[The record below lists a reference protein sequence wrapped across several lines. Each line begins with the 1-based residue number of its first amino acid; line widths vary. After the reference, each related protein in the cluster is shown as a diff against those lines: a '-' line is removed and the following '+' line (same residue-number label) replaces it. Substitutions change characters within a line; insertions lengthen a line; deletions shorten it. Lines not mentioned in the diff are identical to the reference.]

1 MQLTSYMMEKR
12 SLSTENTGMD
22 VTRMQI
28 QKSLVL
34 NPDLSS
40 QLFRVSAVATWSTS
54 SIKLSIYSVND
65 QGVKTADHATCTVN
79 ISPSKTWTNE
89 WKRNAYLIQSRIE
102 ALRKSVEHGEA
113 HRMKRAIVYR
123 LFANIVEYDPD
134 YQGMREVILNSEDLE
149 AVSTVKFAVD
159 GQGFYFNPKWMDSLG
174 GVAGFIMNGNDSPH
188 PKAEV
193 FINHGWDGFK
203 CTSKFEPGKTYHSY
217 NRMQLREGTLYAGDT
232 YIFDGDEIV
241 AVIQQ
246 IQVCQASLHVGRL
259 LTVLVPGGSTSSS
272 GWPEAHLQVKS
283 ESSTSTEEHGTGSP
297 NSKAGGKEAPLYR
310 HGPSGRPV
318 SLWWGLVGDARHYFR
333 RGRRWYRRP
342 KARHRVCGTR
352 PRLPL
357 VSHHHWT
364 YTRRAGSGPCFHSLC
379 GMFLGARPSAAARGR
394 CCAVLHHD
402 RLER

>member
-1 MQLTSYMMEKR
+1 MQLTNYMMEKR

-54 SIKLSIYSVND
+54 SIKFSIYSVNN
-65 QGVKTADHATCTVN
+65 QGVKTVDHATCTVN
-79 ISPSKTWTNE
+79 ISPAKIWISE

-102 ALRKSVEHGEA
+102 ALRKSVEHSEA

-149 AVSTVKFAVD
+149 AVSTVKFEVGD
-159 GQGFYFNPKWMDSLG
+159 QGFYFNPKWMDSLG

-203 CTSKFEPGKTYHSY
+203 FISRFQPGKTYHSY

-241 AVIQQ
+241 AVIEQ
-246 IQVCQASLHVGRL
+246 IQVCQIGSRL
-259 LTVLVPGGSTSSS
+259 GYFLIILVLGGSASSS
-272 GWPEAHLQVKS
+272 GWSEADVQVKS
-283 ESSTSTEEHGTGSP
+283 EASSSIQEYGTSCP
-297 NSKAGGKEAPLYR
+297 NSKVGGKEALPVFNTFTV
-310 HGPSGRPV
+310 RPI
-318 SLWWGLVGDARHYFR
+318 
-333 RGRRWYRRP
+333 
-342 KARHRVCGTR
+342 
-352 PRLPL
+352 
-357 VSHHHWT
+357 
-364 YTRRAGSGPCFHSLC
+364 CF
-379 GMFLGARPSAAARGR
+379 
-394 CCAVLHHD
+394 
-402 RLER
+402 